1 MTYPSSIL
9 TVFEFAKENGVDI
22 QIRYDRLMRGF
33 AIRMEKGNY
42 TTLKHISDAA
52 LDYCGAA
59 EVWNLMNSML
69 KELNRLN
76 GGLV

>member
-1 MTYPSSIL
+1 MTYPTSIL
-9 TVFEFAKENGVDI
+9 TIFELAKEHGVDI
-22 QIRYDRLMRGF
+22 QIRYDHLMRAF

-59 EVWNLMNSML
+59 EVYNLMYSML
-69 KELNRLN
+69 KELDRLN
-76 GGLV
+76 GGLI